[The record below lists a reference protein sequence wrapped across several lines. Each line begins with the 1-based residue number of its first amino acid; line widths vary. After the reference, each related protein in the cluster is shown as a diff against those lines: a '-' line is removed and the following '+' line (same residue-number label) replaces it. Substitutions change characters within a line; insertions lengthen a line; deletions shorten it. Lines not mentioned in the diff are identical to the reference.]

1 MVETFFCWTTNAG
14 NYSSLCSQK
23 CANLCLKCTE
33 IGLAARLAGGAYAL
47 PYLSQPHWGS
57 ILLRGGGKGK
67 WLFSK
72 VDGREERGEGNPPKV
87 KESRINTAQGDGALL
102 VETYLTLL

>member
-1 MVETFFCWTTNAG
+1 LGEHTSKG
-14 NYSSLCSQK
+14 
-23 CANLCLKCTE
+23 
-33 IGLAARLAGGAYAL
+33 
-47 PYLSQPHWGS
+47 
-57 ILLRGGGKGK
+57 RGERK

-102 VETYLTLL
+102 VETYLTPL

>member
-1 MVETFFCWTTNAG
+1 
-14 NYSSLCSQK
+14 
-23 CANLCLKCTE
+23 
-33 IGLAARLAGGAYAL
+33 LAARLAGRAYAL

-72 VDGREERGEGNPPKV
+72 VDGREERGEGNAPKV